1 MLLVSLACLLSL
13 YLSLSLSLARAPARA
28 RMLREAVETFDAGG
42 AEREDSAGRGAGV
55 GASLCR
61 VHSEG
66 GERTSATILKSHPL
80 SVVVL
85 DTRHILTFSKNLY
98 LERTSWIKN
107 RLDELMLV
115 VVDCA
120 CRGRAW

>member
-1 MLLVSLACLLSL
+1 M
-13 YLSLSLSLARAPARA
+13 
-28 RMLREAVETFDAGG
+28 REAVETFDAGG

-55 GASLCR
+55 GASFCR

-66 GERTSATILKSHPL
+66 SEWTSATILKKS
-80 SVVVL
+80 
-85 DTRHILTFSKNLY
+85 FSYYISAGKSLYPDFFQKFY

-115 VVDCA
+115 GVDCA
-120 CRGRAW
+120 SGGEGHGERKCVFACVCVLIDAPTRARFLAWP